1 MKGRWSALTWRLP
14 LLVLLAMALTLVFS
28 VGVGWWQQRTEL
40 MTEARVYARQDA
52 ARLVRTAEKLW
63 PSDTTYLQR
72 ELMLSSA
79 ERSHGVTLLLD
90 ADGIV
95 LFADRSEWVGQQAAG
110 LVPGLGVE
118 RLQRAQRSAVADVQ
132 DLDAGL
138 VTVLM
143 PFQLPAAP
151 GQIVNLRRGAVYLE
165 VDRRWQLSEMF
176 WRELLLRWPSAVFGL
191 LASVA
196 LALWLGLRVGR
207 PLAYLSRVARRVGK
221 DQYAPAL
228 FVKQSESLPPEIREL
243 ARSLQDMTDQLRETS
258 HDLETMLNTGHTLI
272 WLADPQGMVTF
283 FNTAWLSFT
292 GRSLEQ
298 ELGEGWM
305 DGVHP
310 DDLAKVRES
319 YSQAI
324 AARQPFTLDYRLRHV
339 SGEYRWVQDDGKPRY
354 NSLGEFIGYLG
365 NSWDVS
371 ERKQTEMRLRQLSQ
385 AVEQSPESIV
395 ITGRDGRIE
404 YVNDFFVQNSGYS
417 RDELIGRSP
426 AMLSADR
433 MALMAY
439 EELGAALGRG
449 DIWEGE
455 LVNRRKDG
463 TEYVQHAIISPIRDG
478 QGNVTHYLGVQQD
491 ITERKKTEAR
501 IHTLAYFDSLT
512 GLPNR
517 TYLLEQLEQVLT
529 HGAPH
534 RRGALV
540 LLNIDRFKHVNDA
553 RGQAFGD
560 ALLMAVG
567 QRLQAL
573 APADTVLGR
582 MSADEF
588 GFVWPW
594 PVKSVAPAVDA
605 WVQDLLDAFHQE
617 LDVQGDHVQV
627 SISVGVSYFDSA
639 YAEQVL
645 DVLRQADT
653 ALHQVKRA
661 GGNGHAFYE
670 AHMAELA
677 RQRFELQRDLQQCVE
692 RGELALYLQP
702 QVDAQGKIV
711 AAEALLRW
719 NHPERGIV
727 PPNLFIPI
735 AEETGQIVSMGAWAL
750 REAARLIHAFERAGT
765 PLRVAVNV
773 SPRQF
778 SHSGFVDMV
787 REMLAREGAQPSLLM
802 IEVTESLMIGEM
814 QQIVAKMN
822 ALAAL
827 GVQFSVDDFGTG
839 YSNLSYL
846 KQLPLTE
853 LKVDKSFVQDLT
865 TNPND
870 AALIETI
877 IEMSH
882 HLELSV
888 VAEGVETQAQAE
900 FLRAHGC
907 DLLQGY
913 RFGRPTPAQ
922 DWLRCVQEEG
932 VFPAQAV
939 KA

>member
-1 MKGRWSALTWRLP
+1 MRGKWTALIWRLP

-28 VGVGWWQQRTEL
+28 VGVGWWQQRQEV
-40 MTEARVYARQDA
+40 MTEVRVHARQEV
-52 ARLVRTAEKLW
+52 ARLVRTAERLW
-63 PSDTTYLQR
+63 PDDAITLQR
-72 ELMLSSA
+72 EVMLSSA
-79 ERSHGVTLLLD
+79 ERSQGVTLLI
-90 ADGIV
+90 DGAGQV
-95 LFADRSEWVGQQAAG
+95 LFAHRSEWVGQPASG
-110 LVPGLGVE
+110 LVVGLTQQ
-118 RLQRAQRSAVADVQ
+118 RLDRAQESAVADVQ
-132 DLDAGL
+132 DHGDGL
-138 VTVLM
+138 VSVLM
-143 PFQLPAAP
+143 PFQLPASQ
-151 GQIVNLRRGAVYLE
+151 GQIVNPRRGVVYME
-165 VDRRWQLSEMF
+165 VDRRWQLSELF
-176 WRELLLRWPSAVFGL
+176 WRELWLRWPSALFGL
-191 LASVA
+191 LASAA
-196 LALWLGLRVGR
+196 LALWLGLRVGK
-207 PLAYLSRVARRVGK
+207 PLAHLSGVAQRVGE
-221 DQYAPAL
+221 DQYAPAGFEKL
-228 FVKQSESLPPEIREL
+228 SESTPPEIREL
-243 ARSLQDMTDQLRETS
+243 ARSLHVMTSQLREAS
-258 HDLETMLNTGHTLI
+258 HDLETVLNTGHTLI
-272 WLADPQGMVTF
+272 WLADSNGEGTF
-283 FNTAWLSFT
+283 FNTAWLAFT
-292 GRSLEQ
+292 GRQLQQ
-298 ELGEGWM
+298 ELGVGWF

-310 DDLAKVRES
+310 DDVDRVLAQYRSAV
-319 YSQAI
+319 AT
-324 AARQPFTLDYRLRHV
+324 RQPFTFDYRLRHA
-339 SGEYRWVQDDGKPRY
+339 SGEYRWVQNDGKPRY
-354 NSLGEFIGYLG
+354 NSQGEFIGYLG
-365 NSWDVS
+365 NAWDVS
-371 ERKQTEMRLRQLSQ
+371 ERKQTELRLRQLSQ

-395 ITGRDGRIE
+395 ITNKDGRIE
-404 YVNDFFVQNSGYS
+404 YVNDFFVQNSGYE
-417 RDELIGRSP
+417 RAELIGRNP
-426 AMLSADR
+426 AMLSAGQTQQ
-433 MALMAY
+433 AAY
-439 EELGAALGRG
+439 EELWTSLNQGEV
-449 DIWEGE
+449 WEGE

-463 TEYVQHAIISPIRDG
+463 SEYVQHAIISPIRDG
-478 QGNVTHYLGVQQD
+478 EGNVTHYLGVQQD
-491 ITERKKTEAR
+491 ITERKKAEAR

-517 TYLLEQLEQVLT
+517 TYLLEQLEQVLVS
-529 HGAPH
+529 GASH
-534 RRGALV
+534 LRGALV

-560 ALLMAVG
+560 ALLMSVG

-573 APADTVLGR
+573 APVDAVLGR
-582 MSADEF
+582 LSADEF

-594 PVKSVAPAVDA
+594 PAGNDAPAVDA
-605 WVQDLLDAFHQE
+605 WVQDLLGAFHPE
-617 LDVQGDHVQV
+617 LDVQGDRVQV

-661 GGNGHAFYE
+661 GGSGHAFYE

-692 RGELALYLQP
+692 RGQLELFLQP
-702 QVDAQGKIV
+702 QVDTRGQIV

-735 AEETGQIVSMGAWAL
+735 AEETGQIVPMGAWAL
-750 REAARLIHAFERAGT
+750 REAARLIHAFERSGM

-787 REMLAREGAQPSLLM
+787 RDVLAQEGARPALLM
-802 IEVTESLMIGEM
+802 IEVTESLMIGDM
-814 QQIVAKMN
+814 QQVVAKMN
-822 ALAAL
+822 ALASL

-913 RFGRPTPAQ
+913 FFGRPGPAEG
-922 DWLRCVQEEG
+922 WLRCVQEEG
-932 VFPAQAV
+932 VFPAPAI
-939 KA
+939 KD

>member
-1 MKGRWSALTWRLP
+1 MRGRWSALTWRLP

-28 VGVGWWQQRTEL
+28 VGVGWWQQRQEV
-40 MTEARVYARQDA
+40 MTEARVHARQEV
-52 ARLVRTAEKLW
+52 ARLVRTAERLW
-63 PSDTTYLQR
+63 PDDAITLQR
-72 ELMLSSA
+72 EVMLSSA
-79 ERSHGVTLLLD
+79 ERSQGVTLLI
-90 ADGIV
+90 DGAGQV
-95 LFADRSEWVGQQAAG
+95 LFAHRSEWVGQPASG
-110 LVPGLGVE
+110 LVVGLTQQ
-118 RLQRAQRSAVADVQ
+118 RLDRAQESAVADVQ
-132 DLDAGL
+132 DHGGGL
-138 VTVLM
+138 VSVLM
-143 PFQLPAAP
+143 PFQLPASQ
-151 GQIVNLRRGAVYLE
+151 GQIVNPRRGAVYME
-165 VDRRWQLSEMF
+165 VDRRWQLSELF
-176 WRELLLRWPSAVFGL
+176 WRELLLRWPSALFGL
-191 LASVA
+191 LASAA
-196 LALWLGLRVGR
+196 LALWLGLRVGK
-207 PLAYLSRVARRVGK
+207 PLAHLSRVAQRVGE
-221 DQYAPAL
+221 DQYAPAGFEKL
-228 FVKQSESLPPEIREL
+228 SESTPPEIREL
-243 ARSLQDMTDQLRETS
+243 ARSLQVMTSQLREAS
-258 HDLETMLNTGHTLI
+258 HDLETVLNTGHTLI
-272 WLADPQGMVTF
+272 WLADSNGKGTF
-283 FNTAWLSFT
+283 FNTAWLAFT
-292 GRSLEQ
+292 GRDLRQ
-298 ELGEGWM
+298 ELGTGWFG
-305 DGVHP
+305 GVHP
-310 DDLAKVRES
+310 DDVDRVLAHFRSAV
-319 YSQAI
+319 
-324 AARQPFTLDYRLRHV
+324 AARQPFTFDYRLRHA
-339 SGEYRWVQDDGKPRY
+339 SGEYRWVQNDGKPRY

-365 NSWDVS
+365 NAWDVS
-371 ERKQTEMRLRQLSQ
+371 ERKQTELRLRQLSQ

-395 ITGRDGRIE
+395 ITNKDGRIE
-404 YVNDFFVQNSGYS
+404 YVNDFFVQNSGYE
-417 RDELIGRSP
+417 RAELIGRNP
-426 AMLSADR
+426 AMLSAGQTQQ
-433 MALMAY
+433 AAY
-439 EELGAALGRG
+439 EELWTSLNQGEV
-449 DIWEGE
+449 WEGE

-463 TEYVQHAIISPIRDG
+463 SEYVQHAIISPIRDDE
-478 QGNVTHYLGVQQD
+478 GNVTHYLGVQQD
-491 ITERKKTEAR
+491 ITERKKAEAR

-517 TYLLEQLEQVLT
+517 TYLLEQLEQVLASAAS
-529 HGAPH
+529 HC
-534 RRGALV
+534 RGALV

-560 ALLMAVG
+560 ALLVSVG

-573 APADTVLGR
+573 APADAVLGR
-582 MSADEF
+582 LSADEF

-594 PVKSVAPAVDA
+594 PARNDAPAVDA
-605 WVQDLLDAFHQE
+605 WVQDLLDAFHPE
-617 LDVQGDHVQV
+617 LDVQGDRVQV

-661 GGNGHAFYE
+661 GGSGHAFYE

-677 RQRFELQRDLQQCVE
+677 RQRFDLQRELQQCVE
-692 RGELALYLQP
+692 RGQLALFLQP
-702 QVDAQGKIV
+702 QVDTRGQIV

-735 AEETGQIVSMGAWAL
+735 AEETGQIVPMGAWAL
-750 REAARLIHAFERAGT
+750 REAARLIHAFERAGM

-787 REMLAREGAQPSLLM
+787 RDVLAQEGARPCLLM

-814 QQIVAKMN
+814 QQVVAKMN
-822 ALAAL
+822 ALASL

-888 VAEGVETQAQAE
+888 VAEGVETHAQAE

-913 RFGRPTPAQ
+913 FFGRPGPAEG
-922 DWLRCVQEEG
+922 WLRCVQEEG
-932 VFPAQAV
+932 VFPAPAI
-939 KA
+939 KD